1 VTRTA
6 TRYRYEPLPKSRHRH
21 KCRTGTASEP
31 LHHRTVPHHYRNN
44 IGHFPNITA
53 TKSSD
58 YRYMLSKKI

>member
-1 VTRTA
+1 M
-6 TRYRYEPLPKSRHRH
+6 YIIPGISI
-21 KCRTGTASEP
+21 ASEP

-53 TKSSD
+53 TNSD